1 MSGLSKSIG
10 RVSVLLDYYPSAQF
24 AGLHVANRLGL
35 FRKKGLELNLLP
47 PPGAGGDEPQLVCDL
62 QRAFDKQS
70 GGFAAE
76 TPQLAVGTVEQVH
89 PAQPSGNVLG
99 LQLDRGARSACC
111 MLKRGVR
118 VHCVRCCAARRK
130 VGAARNV

>member
-1 MSGLSKSIG
+1 MSGLRTSIG

-47 PPGAGGDEPQLVCDL
+47 PPGAGGDEPQLVCEL
-62 QRAFDKQS
+62 QRAFDKEG

-76 TPQLAVGTVEQVH
+76 TPQLAVGTVEQVNAAKPPCPH
-89 PAQPSGNVLG
+89 GPGTIAERLRHAACSSLG
-99 LQLDRGARSACC
+99 
-111 MLKRGVR
+111 
-118 VHCVRCCAARRK
+118 CVCTT
-130 VGAARNV
+130 